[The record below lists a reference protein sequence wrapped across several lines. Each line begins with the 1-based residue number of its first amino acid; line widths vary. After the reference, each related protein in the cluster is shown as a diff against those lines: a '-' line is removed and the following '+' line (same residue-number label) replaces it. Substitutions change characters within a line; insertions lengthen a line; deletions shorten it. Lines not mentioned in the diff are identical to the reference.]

1 MDNKANIE
9 IKTKPS
15 IKDIQS
21 VKGLLEKKP
30 EATKVAKIARSSN
43 QQSKYVF
50 SYRTWGETL
59 KNF

>member
-30 EATKVAKIARSSN
+30 EPAKVAKAVHLSN
-43 QQSKYVF
+43 EQSKYVS

-59 KNF
+59 KNL